1 MKSISVYEASKL
13 LGISERTV
21 INRIQKG
28 SIVTLSPR
36 VGKSWLIDPDQFL
49 SNKNRASVTPSVSG
63 VQSAEPQGNT
73 DKAIKFKSYDLYLG
87 LPWLDI
93 RAWLQ
98 AVKKYDKDLG
108 LILGRYL
115 LLCGAALS
123 AGFVSYKIKN
133 KVALYDKA
141 RGYLGSILG
150 LIELIEKQNS
160 SIMTPVGFNLKIYKD
175 SYDALI
181 VLNKLVVKFPKN
193 FKYSMEH

>member
-1 MKSISVYEASKL
+1 
-13 LGISERTV
+13 V
-21 INRIQKG
+21 ILRCFPKKYTIF
-28 SIVTLSPR
+28 
-36 VGKSWLIDPDQFL
+36 GKW
-49 SNKNRASVTPSVSG
+49 
-63 VQSAEPQGNT
+63 
-73 DKAIKFKSYDLYLG
+73 IK
-87 LPWLDI
+87 I
-93 RAWLQ
+93 Q

-160 SIMTPVGFNLKIYKD
+160 SIMTPVGFNLKNNIK
-175 SYDALI
+175 SVLLPSVTSLI
-181 VLNKLVVKFPKN
+181 VHIEKSKIAK
-193 FKYSMEH
+193 